1 MSAPLGYEL
10 RFWPEFARLLTDT
23 RFWFPAHPPA
33 HSPGQLPADL
43 PDDPHEEREN
53 RRPVLL
59 IPGFL
64 AGDASLNVLA
74 GWLRR
79 RGHEVR
85 TSGIRFNVGCAGHE
99 LDRLG
104 TVLDAFG
111 EPAVVIGQSRG
122 GTLARAL
129 AARHSDR
136 VAAMMTLGSPV
147 LDQLALS
154 PSVMRT
160 VRSVAFLG
168 DIGVRGLF
176 TNECR
181 DGDCCSEFRAL
192 LKAPL
197 GEDAPAVAVY
207 SRSDAIV
214 DWRACL
220 DPAAE
225 WVEIDGS
232 HCGMAV
238 NPEVYRELERLLE
251 RCEETACSR

>member
-10 RFWPEFARLLTDT
+10 RFWPEFGRLL
-23 RFWFPAHPPA
+23 AHPLFWAPA
-33 HSPGQLPADL
+33 RQP
-43 PDDPHEEREN
+43 EERD
-53 RRPVLL
+53 RRQPVLL

-64 AGDASLNVLA
+64 AGDASLTVLA

-85 TSGIRFNVGCAGHE
+85 TSVIRFNVGCAGRE
-99 LDRLG
+99 LERLG
-104 TVLDAFG
+104 AVLDAFG

-129 AARHSDR
+129 AAKRPDS
-136 VAAMMTLGSPV
+136 VAAVMTLGSPV
-147 LDQLALS
+147 LDQLAVS
-154 PSVMRT
+154 PSVLRT

-168 DIGVRGLF
+168 DLGIRGLF

-192 LKAPL
+192 LEAPL
-197 GEDAPAVAVY
+197 GEDAPAIAVY

-220 DPAAE
+220 DPCSE

-238 NPEVYRELERLLE
+238 NADVYRALEQLLARAE
-251 RCEETACSR
+251 DSLCSR